1 MIRCPRYKKR
11 PAGFPVG
18 RLVCRLLRV
27 GKRNGLFVRIVGQ
40 LVTADS
46 EGGFA
51 VPELRFTAVDGE
63 LGIGEVAVPFSET
76 IPAFAIEQPFHFT
89 LHNNN

>member
-1 MIRCPRYKKR
+1 
-11 PAGFPVG
+11 
-18 RLVCRLLRV
+18 LVCRVLRV
-27 GKRNGLFVRIVGQ
+27 GKRNGLFVHIVGQ
-40 LVTADS
+40 AVTADFDR
-46 EGGFA
+46 GGT